1 MSKKDLKTLEE
12 RVCEN
17 RRNLEKQNAWADSV
31 AIRDF
36 MENVEIKEIAYGD
49 GPREKMDI
57 IRPKKSLEEKLPILI
72 YIHGGGW
79 IAGTKE
85 SRRTYCGKF
94 AEAGYCVFNIEYDL
108 APEARFPAAVG
119 QCIRAVDYIMEH
131 AKDYTGDTKRI
142 VMAGESAGVYYAAFV
157 SAISKD
163 KSIPGKI
170 GISDI
175 KHQEFDVKA
184 NMFNCGVVDLKNMI
198 EKGFPDVDL
207 MAEAYTGHPAEE
219 ILSGRWDDEM
229 KKIDPFNYISE
240 SYPPTFLLYGSL
252 DSLRF
257 NTFAMAGR
265 LKELKVPYSL
275 YKSTGI
281 FYGQHTTTMIL
292 RSRKAFRVFDDI
304 SGWLREV
311 LKKEDEIAAVGQ
323 DMIV

>member
-1 MSKKDLKTLEE
+1 M
-12 RVCEN
+12 CEN

-57 IRPKKSLEEKLPILI
+57 IRPKKSLEEK
-72 YIHGGGW
+72 
-79 IAGTKE
+79 
-85 SRRTYCGKF
+85 
-94 AEAGYCVFNIEYDL
+94 
-108 APEARFPAAVG
+108 
-119 QCIRAVDYIMEH
+119 
-131 AKDYTGDTKRI
+131 
-142 VMAGESAGVYYAAFV
+142 
-157 SAISKD
+157 
-163 KSIPGKI
+163 
-170 GISDI
+170 
-175 KHQEFDVKA
+175 FDVKA

-229 KKIDPFNYISE
+229 KKINPFIYISE

-257 NTFAMAGR
+257 NTFAMADR